1 VSGPI
6 GARASNAAPG
16 PPTITSQPFGSV
28 DGQAVHRF
36 TLTSSNRMEV
46 GIITYGGILQ
56 SIRVPDRSGELANV
70 ALGFDN
76 LAGYADRS
84 PFFGAIIGRCANR
97 IDRGLFTLDGVAHQ
111 LPINDGANSLHG
123 GSTGFDRHVW
133 AATPLTSRTSVALR
147 LNLTSPD
154 GDNGYPGTLAVQVTY
169 TLTNANDIR
178 MDYRAHLLD
187 DTATVVNLTNHSY
200 FNLAGEG
207 SGDVYGQQ
215 LQINAR
221 AYTPVDTTL
230 IPTGATDPIASTPL
244 DFTHATPIGQRI
256 RQAFPQIVIA
266 RGYDFNWVLD
276 RPSPDDRSMILA
288 ASVGDP
294 VTGRI
299 LDVLTTEPGIQ
310 FYSGNL
316 LDGTLS
322 GTGGAVYRQGD
333 GFTLETQHHPDS
345 PNHPH
350 FPSTV
355 LRPGQRFS
363 STSIYRFRTD
373 GEDR

>member
-6 GARASNAAPG
+6 GARTSSAERG
-16 PPTITSQPFGSV
+16 GPTITSEPFGSV
-28 DGQAVHRF
+28 NGQAADLF
-36 TLTSSNRMEV
+36 TLTNSNGMEV
-46 GIITYGGILQ
+46 RIIAYGGILP
-56 SIRVPDRSGELANV
+56 SIRVPDRRGTFANV
-70 ALGFDN
+70 SLGFDN
-76 LAGYADRS
+76 LADYAASS
-84 PFFGAIIGRCANR
+84 PFFGAIIGRYANR
-97 IDRGLFTLDGVAHQ
+97 IDRGRFTLDGVTRQ
-111 LPINDGANSLHG
+111 LSINDGVNSLHG

-187 DTATVVNLTNHSY
+187 GTATVVNLTNHTY

-215 LQINAR
+215 VQINAR

-230 IPTGATDPIASTPL
+230 IPTGATEPVAGTPL
-244 DFTHATPIGQRI
+244 DFTRATPIGQRI
-256 RQAFPQIVIA
+256 RHAFPQMVIA
-266 RGYDFNWVLD
+266 QGYDFNWVLD
-276 RPSPDDRSMILA
+276 RPGPDDRSMVLA
-288 ASVGDP
+288 ASAADP
-294 VTGRI
+294 ASGRI

-310 FYSGNL
+310 FYSGNF
-316 LDGTLS
+316 LDGTLA
-322 GTGGAVYRQGD
+322 GTGGRMYRQGD

-345 PNHPH
+345 PNHPS

-355 LRPGQRFS
+355 LRPGQQFS

-373 GEDR
+373 SGDR